1 MDEKACI
8 QSRQENCNQFRSI
21 KSSPG
26 SKLNKQFAS
35 ISHSGSVKPGAN
47 ETLFSCN
54 ERRTSLKIV
63 LNESI

>member
-1 MDEKACI
+1 MKKPVFS
-8 QSRQENCNQFRSI
+8 QGKRTRNQFRSI

-47 ETLFSCN
+47 EKMFRSCN
-54 ERRTSLKIV
+54 ERHTSLKIV